1 MSIQPAKSDV
11 EEMRINS
18 IPEPPLAHVQ
28 GISNFRS
35 IGGYPIKSSTAAAEA
50 KRSRCSTRHNFIYRS
65 ADPCYIT
72 PAGRSQVTA
81 LGITTVYDL
90 RSQPEV
96 DKQMA
101 KEPSSAAPIAE
112 GVVRHFTPVFAH
124 EDWSPEAIAERHLT
138 YADSSDSQ
146 SGSKSATGYARAYSE
161 MLERGGS
168 AFREILLH
176 VRDRPG
182 EAFLIHCSAGK
193 DRTGV
198 AAAILLKIAGCADDV
213 VATEYALTE
222 VGLAAR
228 REFIIQYLM
237 KQDAL
242 QGSREKA
249 ERVASAKYVL
259 SFSRDPGFFW
269 RFRFIKLKIT
279 H

>member
-1 MSIQPAKSDV
+1 MTFIL
-11 EEMRINS
+11 
-18 IPEPPLAHVQ
+18 EPPFVHVQ
-28 GISNFRS
+28 GVSNFRS
-35 IGGYPIKSSTAAAEA
+35 IGGYPIESSISSADA
-50 KRSRCSTRHNFIYRS
+50 KRSRCSTRHHFIYRS

-96 DKQMA
+96 DKQTGI
-101 KEPSSAAPIAE
+101 EPSSAAPIAE
-112 GVVRHFTPVFAH
+112 GVVRCFIPVFAH

-138 YADSSDSQ
+138 YADSSGSSGSSGSQ
-146 SGSKSATGYARAYSE
+146 SGSRSATGYARAYSE

-182 EAFLIHCSAGK
+182 ETFLFHCSAGK

-198 AAAILLKIAGCADDV
+198 ATAILLKIAGCADDV
-213 VATEYALTE
+213 VAMEYALSE

-228 REFIIQYLM
+228 REWIIQYLM
-237 KQDAL
+237 KQEGL

-249 ERVASAKYVL
+249 EKVASAKYVPD
-259 SFSRDPGFFW
+259 SR
-269 RFRFIKLKIT
+269 
-279 H
+279 